1 MRRLGFVA
9 VGAALLG
16 VTVGCSKGDEPDAY
30 GTFEAVETVVS
41 SQASGQLRTFT
52 PVEGA
57 TLATG
62 ALVGVVDTVQLELER
77 EVTVAQ
83 RAATEARVTAAS
95 SQIGVYEAQL
105 GVARRTLDRTRRLID
120 QNAATAQ
127 QLDAA
132 DRDYRTLV
140 AQIAAARAQQQSVG
154 REIAS
159 STARVDQIHDRI
171 ARSVVANPTAGT
183 VLATYAR
190 AGEVVQSGQPLYRI
204 ANLDT
209 LILRAY
215 VAESQLAQAK
225 LGQSVRVNVDQ
236 GDTLLSLTGVIR
248 WVASSAEFTPTPIQ
262 TRDKRANL
270 VYAIKVHVPNRN
282 GVLKVGMPADVAL
295 SPATAK

>member
-1 MRRLGFVA
+1 MRRNYLT
-9 VGAALLG
+9 AALVAAL
-16 VTVGCSKGDEPDAY
+16 TACSKGDEPDAY

-52 PVEGA
+52 PVEGG

-62 ALVGVVDTVQLELER
+62 AVVGVVDTVQLQLER

-83 RAATEARVTAAS
+83 RVATEARVTAAS
-95 SQIGVYEAQL
+95 SQIGIYEAQL
-105 GVARRTLDRTRRLID
+105 GVARRTLERTRRLID

-171 ARSVVANPTAGT
+171 ARSVVTNPTNGT

-215 VAESQLAQAK
+215 VAESQLAQAQ

-236 GDTLLSLTGVIR
+236 GDALVPLTGVIR
-248 WVASSAEFTPTPIQ
+248 WVSSSAEFTPTPIQ
-262 TRDKRANL
+262 TRDKRADL

-282 GVLKVGMPADVAL
+282 GVLKIGMPADVAL
-295 SPATAK
+295 SPAPPQ